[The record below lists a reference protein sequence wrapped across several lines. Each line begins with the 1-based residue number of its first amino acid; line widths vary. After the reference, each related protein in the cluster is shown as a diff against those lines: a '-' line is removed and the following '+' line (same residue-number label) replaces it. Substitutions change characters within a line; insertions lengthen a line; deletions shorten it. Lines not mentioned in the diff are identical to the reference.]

1 MPATHAKGGARM
13 AALSKQELDR
23 RAAHARKIAKFL
35 RDEDA
40 DLLEAY
46 ARECDTED
54 RKDVKVPIET

>member
-1 MPATHAKGGARM
+1 M